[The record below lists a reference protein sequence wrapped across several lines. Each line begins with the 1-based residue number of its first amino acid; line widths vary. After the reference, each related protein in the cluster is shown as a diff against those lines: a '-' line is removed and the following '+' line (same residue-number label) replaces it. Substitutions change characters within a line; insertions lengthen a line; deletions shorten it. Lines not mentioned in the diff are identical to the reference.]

1 METLKMNPQDLIPPL
16 LRPMV
21 AMMVL
26 TGVVWLF
33 MYVRRL
39 GYMTSH
45 GIDAQTV
52 DTPQKM
58 TAALPESVEFASNN
72 LKNLFE
78 LPVLFY
84 AVCLVLIHLGWATHL
99 DVSAAWVFVGLR
111 ALHSAV
117 QCTNNIVMVR
127 FVAYLGA
134 SMALWFLLGRLAMRL
149 W

>member
-1 METLKMNPQDLIPPL
+1 MTPQELIPPL

-26 TGVVWLF
+26 TGIVWLF
-33 MYVRRL
+33 MYTRRL
-39 GYMTSH
+39 GYMTNH

-52 DTPQKM
+52 NTPQKM
-58 TAALPESVEFASNN
+58 TQAMPEGVEFASNN

-84 AVCLVLIHLGWATHL
+84 AVCLVLIQLGWATNL
-99 DVSAAWVFVGLR
+99 DVTAAWVFVGLR
-111 ALHSAV
+111 AVHSAV
-117 QCTNNIVMVR
+117 HCTVNIVMVR

-134 SMALWFLLGRLAMRL
+134 SLALWFMLGRVVMRL
-149 W
+149 C

>member
-1 METLKMNPQDLIPPL
+1 MTPQELIPPL

-26 TGVVWLF
+26 TGLVWLF
-33 MYVRRL
+33 MYARRL

-45 GIDAQTV
+45 GIDAQSV
-52 DTPQKM
+52 NTPQKM
-58 TAALPESVEFASNN
+58 TAAVPEGVEFASNN

-84 AVCLVLIHLGWATHL
+84 AVCLVLVQLGWATHT
-99 DVSAAWVFVGLR
+99 DVTAAWVFVGLR
-111 ALHSAV
+111 AVHSAV
-117 QCTNNIVMVR
+117 HCTVNVVMVR

-134 SMALWFLLGRLAMRL
+134 SLVLWFMLGRLVMRL
-149 W
+149 C